1 MTDPEPGPRPRWWT
15 RPRAWVTTTYFAEGW
30 PYAVV
35 NNLAEVL
42 FTELGASLVVV
53 GLTSIFHLPWNLK
66 FLWGPYIDDYETKR
80 RWLLATEVVLS
91 VLLLVLGF
99 LSTTSALLIAISAC
113 FIVLAFV
120 SATHDG
126 AVDGYYLEGLDE
138 DGQARW
144 VGYRAAAYRVAT
156 ILVLGQLVVAADAFG
171 WFWTFAIAAGVM
183 GLLTLYHLR
192 ALPDVE
198 TPKLPIRDL
207 VRKLLRPR
215 LLTGAAVLA
224 AIIVL
229 WRTADVQLDFGL
241 KNAMSGIPVLR
252 NLPVGGWIGLTFLVV
267 LAVAILRLPALKRRL
282 AQRNSS
288 YAQSFVH
295 FLEQPRIEA
304 VLLFLLLFRT
314 GESLLQ
320 KMRYPFLKAEVGMT
334 LGEYGYINGN
344 IGWGASV
351 AGTLLGGW
359 LIARHGLRRWVWPFV
374 LLQNFL
380 NLLYW
385 WLATHDIPALVGRE
399 IVGGIMVAEHFG
411 AGLGTAVFMVYTMRC
426 CDPRH
431 KAANMA
437 VVTSIMSLGFTLAGA
452 ISGDLAGSL
461 GFETYFLV
469 TFFITVPSMLLL
481 LVVPHL
487 DGRESRAEQPS
498 E

>member
-1 MTDPEPGPRPRWWT
+1 MSDPQPARPRWWT
-15 RPRAWVTTTYFAEGW
+15 KPRAWVTTTYFAEGW

-42 FTELGASLVVV
+42 FTELGAGLVVV

-66 FLWGPYIDDYETKR
+66 FLWGPLIDDYETKR

-99 LSTTSALLIAISAC
+99 LSTTSSLLIAISAC
-113 FIVLAFV
+113 FILIAFM

-138 DGQARW
+138 EGQARW

-171 WFWTFAIAAGVM
+171 WFWAFAIAAGVM
-183 GLLTLYHLR
+183 GLLTLYHHR

-198 TPKLPIRDL
+198 TPRLPIRGL
-207 VRKLLRPR
+207 VKIVLRPR

-229 WRTADVQLDFGL
+229 WRTTGFSVDFGL
-241 KNAMSGIPVLR
+241 AQATSRIPVIR
-252 NLPVGGWIGLTFLVV
+252 NLPVGGWIGLTFLVILV
-267 LAVAILRLPALKRRL
+267 VAIIRLSSIKARLEKRD
-282 AQRNSS
+282 SS

-320 KMRYPFLKAEVGMT
+320 KMRYPFLKNEVGMT
-334 LGEYGYINGN
+334 LAQYGYINGN

-359 LIARHGLRRWVWPFV
+359 LISRQGLRRWVWPFV
-374 LLQNFL
+374 LLQNGL

-385 WLATHDIPALVGRE
+385 WMATHDDPSLIADQV
-399 IVGGIMVAEHFG
+399 VGGIMIAEHFG

-437 VVTSIMSLGFTLAGA
+437 VVTSMMSLGFTLAGA
-452 ISGDLAGSL
+452 ISGDLAESL

-469 TFFITVPSMLLL
+469 TFFVTVPSMLLL

-487 DGRESRAEQPS
+487 DGRESRATVP
-498 E
+498 